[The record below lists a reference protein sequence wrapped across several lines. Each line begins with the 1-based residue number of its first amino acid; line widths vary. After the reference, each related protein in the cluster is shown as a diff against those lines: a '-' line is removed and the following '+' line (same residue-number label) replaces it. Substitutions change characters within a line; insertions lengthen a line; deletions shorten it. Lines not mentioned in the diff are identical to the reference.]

1 MAGESARGGDFER
14 MAGRG
19 GGDLDRC
26 GLLDNGLVLLDNGL
40 VLLDDGF
47 ALLDDGM
54 DAANERVASDLR
66 GNAP

>member
-19 GGDLDRC
+19 GDLERC
-26 GLLDNGLVLLDNGL
+26 GLLDDGFT
-40 VLLDDGF
+40 LLDDAF
-47 ALLDDGM
+47 VLLDDGM